1 MAFSVEVQSIV
12 LSEHQSTMNPNMPV
26 RDLLSIARE
35 YEKVIPIRSRYK
47 ITLLKIPTPRFL
59 VFYNGTRN
67 QPLEQVLRLS
77 DAFMETARKHQNDE
91 NQLKKAVRECIK
103 NDILA
108 DYLSRKSREVI
119 NILMAEYDYETD
131 IAVQKE
137 KAAENF
143 QLPIEEVCKKMELP
157 YEEYL
162 TLKNHKS

>member
-1 MAFSVEVQSIV
+1 M
-12 LSEHQSTMNPNMPV
+12 
-26 RDLLSIARE
+26 
-35 YEKVIPIRSRYK
+35 
-47 ITLLKIPTPRFL
+47 
-59 VFYNGTRN
+59 
-67 QPLEQVLRLS
+67 
-77 DAFMETARKHQNDE
+77 
-91 NQLKKAVRECIK
+91 RECIK